1 MKPEDS
7 ATDGGMK
14 MLDVE
19 EKADVSEAEYLMD
32 DFAGDTD
39 EEDGRPD
46 EEIIVDDFLDDG
58 EISYGSGSEKSGDD
72 DRF

>member
-1 MKPEDS
+1 
-7 ATDGGMK
+7 
-14 MLDVE
+14 
-19 EKADVSEAEYLMD
+19 MD
-32 DFAGDTD
+32 DFAGDKD
-39 EEDGRPD
+39 GEDGRLD